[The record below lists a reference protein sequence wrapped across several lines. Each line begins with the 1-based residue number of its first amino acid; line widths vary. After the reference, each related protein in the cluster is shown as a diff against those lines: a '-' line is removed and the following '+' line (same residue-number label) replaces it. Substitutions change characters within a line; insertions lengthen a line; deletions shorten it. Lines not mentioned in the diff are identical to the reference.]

1 MTFQTFKIH
10 GDNIVECERIF
21 NFISRRLDII
31 DINKQFIS
39 QAAIQVDINFIYNKS
54 SFQWRL
60 IYHPGFNKANRK
72 RWNNNIFDTLKA
84 AGSFLDETPDAVIT
98 QVDFEEQ
105 KEKILCAIE
114 FCSALQAG
122 NQAWQRSG
130 RAYSTIRTGC
140 PYLYIVDFVKYELD
154 TTTRKRKAIRT
165 PNPAIPFSYIN
176 NTKQEKVFGAQAF
189 VKSEEFDENNP
200 LLKNFDE
207 SIFSEDDIADY
218 LINLMLGYDTIEYEK
233 SILNKNLKMVNYF
246 SIHTNGQ
253 YYFKPEDW
261 QRIYKGETTV
271 IELSKEK
278 KWQFGKKI
286 AEKSMTGNLR
296 EFVKVVKKYAYGISC
311 KDLPFGVIPVENKT
325 NFVNEMV
332 SLYSIS
338 QNDAQ
343 IILEDDQDLLIC
355 LIKGF
360 KPRGDDN
367 RPDRGL
373 LPFLA
378 MLTSEHAKILTLIY
392 GPMTSTRVEQI
403 KNDPGTVARASGFWN
418 VFLGLSDYL
427 LLDVPLLNE
436 KDNATLF
443 RVNSTYKQQC
453 TALSAKEVIFSD
465 IVSPIPN
472 SVHEDDV
479 DSAIHMLFTS
489 LPSNKCFEGLCN
501 PPGGDWSGLSVI
513 VNQCEYRW
521 VSLPRVSG
529 EINGKRPDHVLQLYP
544 NDNNNSII
552 LSIESK
558 DRSYDL
564 ETNVGIQLKQYI
576 KYLSTFIPSCE
587 KSING
592 DWSIS
597 SRKISLNP
605 SNIVSVA
612 AFIDSGSED
621 YDNIHRLSACDLIF
635 ALSPTEVGW
644 NIKIINY
651 MSDNSKYTQLKE
663 LILSHPNNLGI
674 TCTFL

>member
-84 AGSFLDETPDAVIT
+84 AGSFLDETPDAIIT

-246 SIHTNGQ
+246 SIHTNGK

-332 SLYSIS
+332 SLYPIS

-544 NDNNNSII
+544 NDTNSII

-558 DRSYDL
+558 DRAFDL
-564 ETNVGIQLKQYI
+564 EPNVGTQLKQYI
-576 KYLSTFIPSCE
+576 TYLSTFVPSCE
-587 KSING
+587 KSVIG
-592 DWSIS
+592 EWSIS
-597 SRKISLNP
+597 KRKISLNQIK
-605 SNIVSVA
+605 IVSVA
-612 AFIDSGSED
+612 AFIDSESED
-621 YDNIHRLSACDLIF
+621 YDHIHRLSACDLIF
-635 ALSPTEVGW
+635 ALSPIENGW
-644 NIKIINY
+644 NIKVINY
-651 MSDNSKYTQLKE
+651 MPDNSVYTQLKE
-663 LILSHPNNLGI
+663 LIQSHPNNIGI

>member
-1 MTFQTFKIH
+1 
-10 GDNIVECERIF
+10 
-21 NFISRRLDII
+21 
-31 DINKQFIS
+31 
-39 QAAIQVDINFIYNKS
+39 
-54 SFQWRL
+54 
-60 IYHPGFNKANRK
+60 
-72 RWNNNIFDTLKA
+72 
-84 AGSFLDETPDAVIT
+84 
-98 QVDFEEQ
+98 
-105 KEKILCAIE
+105 
-114 FCSALQAG
+114 
-122 NQAWQRSG
+122 
-130 RAYSTIRTGC
+130 
-140 PYLYIVDFVKYELD
+140 
-154 TTTRKRKAIRT
+154 
-165 PNPAIPFSYIN
+165 
-176 NTKQEKVFGAQAF
+176 
-189 VKSEEFDENNP
+189 
-200 LLKNFDE
+200 
-207 SIFSEDDIADY
+207 
-218 LINLMLGYDTIEYEK
+218 
-233 SILNKNLKMVNYF
+233 
-246 SIHTNGQ
+246 
-253 YYFKPEDW
+253 
-261 QRIYKGETTV
+261 
-271 IELSKEK
+271 
-278 KWQFGKKI
+278 
-286 AEKSMTGNLR
+286 MTGNLR

-332 SLYSIS
+332 SLYPIS

>member
-10 GDNIVECERIF
+10 GDNIVECERIY
-21 NFISRRLDII
+21 NFITRRLDII
-31 DINKQFIS
+31 EISKQFIS
-39 QAAIQVDINFIYNKS
+39 QAAIQIDINFIYNNSKYC
-54 SFQWRL
+54 WRL
-60 IYHPGFNKANRK
+60 IYHPGFNKSNRR
-72 RWNNNIFDTLKA
+72 RWNNNIFDSLKN
-84 AGSFLDETPDAVIT
+84 AGSFLDETPDAIIT
-98 QVDFEEQ
+98 KVDIHEE
-105 KEKILCAIE
+105 KEKVLCAIE

-140 PYLYIVDFVKYELD
+140 PYLYIVDFVKYELN
-154 TTTRKRKAIRT
+154 TNTRKRKAIRT
-165 PNPAIPFSYIN
+165 PNPAITYSYIN
-176 NTKQEKVFGAQAF
+176 NTLQENVFGVQAF
-189 VKSEEFDENNP
+189 VKSEEFDKSNS

-207 SIFSEDDIADY
+207 SIFSEDDISDY
-218 LINLMLGYDTIEYEK
+218 LINLMLGNDTTEYEK
-233 SILNKNLKMVNYF
+233 SLLEKNLKIVNFF
-246 SIHTNGQ
+246 SLHTKGQ

-261 QRIYKGETTV
+261 GRIYNGETTV

-286 AEKSMTGNLR
+286 AEKSMGGKIR
-296 EFVKVVKKYAYGISC
+296 AFVALVKKYAYGITC
-311 KDLPFGVIPVENKT
+311 KDLPFGVVPADRKI
-325 NFVNEMV
+325 NFVNELV
-332 SLYSIS
+332 TLYPIC
-338 QNDAQ
+338 QNEAHT
-343 IILEDDQDLLIC
+343 ILDDDRDLLVC

-378 MLTSEHAKILTLIY
+378 MLTSEHAKILTFIY
-392 GPMTSTRVEQI
+392 GPMTSNRIEQL
-403 KNDPGTVARASGFWN
+403 KNDPRSIARISGFWN

-427 LLDVPLLNE
+427 LLDVPVLNE
-436 KDNATLF
+436 KRNATLF
-443 RVNSTYKQQC
+443 RTNHKYKQEC

-529 EINGKRPDHVLQLYP
+529 EIHGKRPDHVLQLYP
-544 NDNNNSII
+544 YDANSII

-558 DRSYDL
+558 NRSSDL
-564 ETNVGIQLKQYI
+564 EPNVGKQLKQYI

-587 KSING
+587 RSING

-597 SRKISLNP
+597 RKKISLN
-605 SNIVSVA
+605 SSKIVSVA
-612 AFIDSGSED
+612 AFIDSGSEY
-621 YDNIHRLSACDLIF
+621 YDNIHRVSACDLIF
-635 ALSPTEVGW
+635 ALTPKEVGW
-644 NIKIINY
+644 DIKIINY
-651 MSDNSKYTQLKE
+651 MPDNSVYMRLKE
-663 LILSHPNNLGI
+663 LILSHPNNIGI

>member
-1 MTFQTFKIH
+1 MAIQTFKIH

-21 NFISRRLDII
+21 NFISRRINIL

-39 QAAIQVDINFIYNKS
+39 HAAIQVDISFIYNNSK
-54 SFQWRL
+54 FQWRL
-60 IYHPGFNKANRK
+60 IYHPGFNKANRR
-72 RWNNNIFDTLKA
+72 RWNNNIFDSLKA
-84 AGSFLDETPDAVIT
+84 VGSFLDETPDAIIT
-98 QVDFEEQ
+98 QVNFDEQ

-140 PYLYIVDFVKYELD
+140 QYLYIVDFVKYELD
-154 TTTRKRKAIRT
+154 TTTRKRKTIRT
-165 PNPAIPFSYIN
+165 PNPAIPYSYIN
-176 NTKQEKVFGAQAF
+176 NTQQENVFGVQAF
-189 VKSEEFDENNP
+189 IKSEEFDESNP

-207 SIFSEDDIADY
+207 SVFSEDDIADY
-218 LINLMLGYDTIEYEK
+218 LINLMLGYDTTEYEK
-233 SILNKNLKMVNYF
+233 SLLNKNLKMVNYF

-271 IELSKEK
+271 LELSKRR

-311 KDLPFGVIPVENKT
+311 KDLPFGVIPMENKT
-325 NFVNEMV
+325 NFVKEMV
-332 SLYSIS
+332 SLYPIS
-338 QNDAQ
+338 QNEAQ
-343 IILEDDQDLLIC
+343 IILEDDHDLLIC

-378 MLTSEHAKILTLIY
+378 MLTSEHAKVLTLIY
-392 GPMTSTRVEQI
+392 GPMTSTRVEQV
-403 KNDPGTVARASGFWN
+403 KNDPGAVARVSGFWN

-436 KDNATLF
+436 EGNTTLF
-443 RVNSTYKQQC
+443 RINHRYKQQC

-465 IVSPIPN
+465 IVSHIPN

-544 NDNNNSII
+544 NDSNSII

-558 DRSYDL
+558 DRSFDL
-564 ETNVGIQLKQYI
+564 EPNVGTQLKQYI

-597 SRKISLNP
+597 NRKISLNQ
-605 SNIVSVA
+605 SKIVSVA

-635 ALSPTEVGW
+635 ALSRTEVSW

-651 MSDNSKYTQLKE
+651 MPDKSQYTQLKE
-663 LILSHPNNLGI
+663 LILSHPSNIGI

>member
-1 MTFQTFKIH
+1 MQIQTFKIH

-21 NFISRRLDII
+21 NFISRRINII

-39 QAAIQVDINFIYNKS
+39 QASIQINVTFIYNKS
-54 SFQWRL
+54 KFQWRL
-60 IYHPGFNKANRK
+60 IYHPGFNKSNRR
-72 RWNNNIFDTLKA
+72 RWNNNIFDSLKT
-84 AGSFLDETPDAVIT
+84 AGSFLDETPDAIIT
-98 QVDFEEQ
+98 QVSSEEQ

-154 TTTRKRKAIRT
+154 STTRKRKAIRT
-165 PNPAIPFSYIN
+165 PNPAIPYSYIN
-176 NTKQEKVFGAQAF
+176 NTRQENVFGAQAF
-189 VKSEEFDENNP
+189 VKSEEFDESNP

-218 LINLMLGYDTIEYEK
+218 LINLMLGYDTTKYEK
-233 SILNKNLKMVNYF
+233 SLLDKNLRMVNYF

-253 YYFKPEDW
+253 YYFKPDDW
-261 QRIYKGETTV
+261 KRIYKGETTV

-278 KWQFGKKI
+278 KWEFSKKI
-286 AEKSMTGNLR
+286 AGKSMSGKLS
-296 EFVKVVKKYAYGISC
+296 EFVKLSKKYAYGISC
-311 KDLPFGVIPVENKT
+311 KDLPFGIVPATKKP
-325 NFVNEMV
+325 NFIKELI
-332 SLYSIS
+332 SLYPIS

-343 IILEDDQDLLIC
+343 TILEDNQDLLIC

-378 MLTSEHAKILTLIY
+378 MLTSEHARILTLIY
-392 GPMTSTRVEQI
+392 GPMNATRIEQI
-403 KNDPGTVARASGFWN
+403 KNNPSAVARVNGFWN

-427 LLDVPLLNE
+427 LLDVPILNE
-436 KDNATLF
+436 KGNATLF
-443 RVNSTYKQQC
+443 RTNRTYKQQC

-465 IVSPIPN
+465 VVSPIPN
-472 SVHEDDV
+472 SIHEDDV
-479 DSAIHMLFTS
+479 DSTIHMLFTS
-489 LPSNKCFEGLCN
+489 LPSTKCFEGLCN

-529 EINGKRPDHVLQLYP
+529 EINGKRPDHVLQLNPY
-544 NDNNNSII
+544 DDNSII

-558 DRSYDL
+558 DRSFDL
-564 ETNVGIQLKQYI
+564 EPNVGTQLKQYI

-587 KSING
+587 KNLNG

-597 SRKISLNP
+597 SRKISLN
-605 SNIVSVA
+605 SCKIVSVA

-621 YDNIHRLSACDLIF
+621 YDHIHRLSACDLIF
-635 ALSPTEVGW
+635 ALSPKEIGW

-651 MSDNSKYTQLKE
+651 MPDNSVYTQLKE
-663 LILSHPNNLGI
+663 LILSHPNNIGI